1 MNIQLREN
9 TLIIRPKIEIYS
21 ILNLNLFKLSKILI
35 ITKSDS
41 HITNLYIY
49 NRQNTWIIQTMAI
62 KIKLRVY
69 FCGFSW

>member
-41 HITNLYIY
+41 HITNLYI
-49 NRQNTWIIQTMAI
+49 
-62 KIKLRVY
+62 
-69 FCGFSW
+69 